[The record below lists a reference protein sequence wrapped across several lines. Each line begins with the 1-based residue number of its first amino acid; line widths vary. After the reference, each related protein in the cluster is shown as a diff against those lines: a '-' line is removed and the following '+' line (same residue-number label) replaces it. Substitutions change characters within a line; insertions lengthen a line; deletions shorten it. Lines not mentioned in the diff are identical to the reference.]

1 MVKIHDRGGW
11 PTKEPI
17 DQSEHDILDWE
28 IRVSAIRQIL
38 GEKGILRSD
47 ELRRGIESIEPGL
60 YEELGYFEKWVESME
75 TIVEEKGLVSR
86 SEIDEKMKE
95 LET

>member
-1 MVKIHDRGGW
+1 MVKVHDRGGW

-38 GEKGILRSD
+38 GQKGILRSD

-75 TIVEEKGLVSR
+75 TIVCEKGLVSR